1 MDRQSSLVIVPESQ
15 RTEPPLGKPMVTFVF
30 SSVFAERPQTFSI
43 TLNEHY
49 ALQLL
54 NSLNEGRCIINTR
67 KVLQWSNLIKN
78 STISICISIPSLS
91 ETLGSIQPLDPCAFI
106 RLGPMQLLSDH
117 GWPPYRIVF
126 PLTENWNGRDPG
138 TYNTYFLAEAV
149 FWSPF
154 RYIEYLPSPLHVLE
168 FLCIVWGW
176 ISRQLAE

>member
-117 GWPPYRIVF
+117 VDPRTGSFSLWQKIETDGTRVPTI
-126 PLTENWNGRDPG
+126 LT
-138 TYNTYFLAEAV
+138 
-149 FWSPF
+149 S
-154 RYIEYLPSPLHVLE
+154 
-168 FLCIVWGW
+168 
-176 ISRQLAE
+176 SRKQCSDRLLDI